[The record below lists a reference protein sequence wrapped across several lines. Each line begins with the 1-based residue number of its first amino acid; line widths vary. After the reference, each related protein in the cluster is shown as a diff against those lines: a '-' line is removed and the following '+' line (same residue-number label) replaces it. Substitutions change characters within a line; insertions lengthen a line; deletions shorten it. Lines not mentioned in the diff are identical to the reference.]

1 MPGQYSEPLG
11 SILLAWDNGYLVG
24 GVAVRPTRKPDICE
38 MKRLYLKEPWRGRGI
53 GSRLVEDSL
62 SFAIDAG
69 YVKMRLDTER
79 RLETA
84 IRVYG
89 KLGFR
94 EIEQYNVN
102 PMEDMLCMEKE
113 L

>member
-1 MPGQYSEPLG
+1 
-11 SILLAWDNGYLVG
+11 
-24 GVAVRPTRKPDICE
+24 

-94 EIEQYNVN
+94 EIGRYYES
-102 PMEDMLCMEKE
+102 PIEDMLFIEKE